1 MATYID
7 IHDLGAHTLT
17 DYKIG
22 GTKVD
27 TQVFAGRW
35 RTNFDVLEAV
45 PGLRAISFTL
55 VFTGKTRRDLVL
67 NKSRVDAYLT
77 GKCELLMPDG
87 MYYTCYT
94 GSLGDLVIMGND
106 ENGCIGQA
114 AYKMSGIAHG
124 DLEKTDDWTI
134 FCRSTMPRTD
144 CKVTC
149 TANED
154 AASYNVGGV
163 IFTNIHAGDVV
174 CADGINGRLL
184 VNDAPPVDPVR
195 FMSFPYLTP
204 GWQTIE
210 ATDYPYIEYY
220 PAYI

>member
-106 ENGCIGQA
+106 EHGVIGQA

-124 DLEKTDDWTI
+124 DLETTTGANI

-149 TANED
+149 TATAD
-154 AASYNVGGV
+154 AAEYTVQGV
-163 IFTNIHAGDVV
+163 TFTGVSAGDVL

-184 VNDAPPVDPVR
+184 VNGAPAVNAVR
-195 FMSFPYLTP
+195 FMSFPYLVP

-210 ATDYPYIEYY
+210 APDAPTVEYY